1 MSLPSAAESD
11 FQTRLRALVNL
22 FSPSHRVPSLL
33 RYQRRSKG
41 TTGSISLTPP
51 YPSISHRQSSTGKFD
66 QDSPYFKSIKACRKT
81 PTILNDSINSIPLNH
96 LRALNQ
102 RPQTPNSHIGMAT
115 RRSPR
120 SIERFCN
127 DLRLENL
134 TSEQTALLLSL
145 SQLSGWSADRIA
157 LKIFELSRVKLT
169 AEEVWNF
176 HGKWIF
182 AREGKDDLDWEEQ
195 DIAEYLLSDAGIIL
209 SHSNPLVR
217 LEYLGGP
224 LHKTFEPVSFQ
235 SEILGRFTDSH
246 IS

>member
-1 MSLPSAAESD
+1 
-11 FQTRLRALVNL
+11 
-22 FSPSHRVPSLL
+22 
-33 RYQRRSKG
+33 
-41 TTGSISLTPP
+41 
-51 YPSISHRQSSTGKFD
+51 
-66 QDSPYFKSIKACRKT
+66 
-81 PTILNDSINSIPLNH
+81 
-96 LRALNQ
+96 
-102 RPQTPNSHIGMAT
+102 MAT

-127 DLRLENL
+127 DLKLENL

-182 AREGKDDLDWEEQ
+182 AREGKYDLDWEEQ

-209 SHSNPLVR
+209 THSNPLVR
-217 LEYLGGP
+217 LEHLGRP

-235 SEILGRFTDSH
+235 SDILGTLTDPH